1 MSETLVTNAGAR
13 EEVWTGERCFITEL
27 MNDPAIPEV
36 SLAQCRVPPGT
47 TTQLHRL
54 SVAEWYVIATGS
66 GLMEVG
72 TGAPFEV
79 GPGDTVAIPAGT
91 SQRITNAGDS
101 DLLFQCVC
109 IPRFTPD
116 CYESLETDQGV

>member
-1 MSETLVTNAGAR
+1 MSETLIKGGEAS
-13 EEVWTGERCFITEL
+13 EETWTGERCFITEL

-47 TTQLHRL
+47 TTQLHKL
-54 SVAEWYVIATGS
+54 SVKEWYVVGKGS
-66 GLMEVG
+66 GLMEI
-72 TGAPFEV
+72 GAGPPFEI

-91 SQRITNAGDS
+91 SQRVTNTGDS

-109 IPRFTPD
+109 IPRFTPE
-116 CYESLETDQGV
+116 CYESLEAD

>member
-1 MSETLVTNAGAR
+1 MHNSIVKGGSPR
-13 EEVWTGERCFITEL
+13 DEVWTGERCFIKEL

-54 SVAEWYVIATGS
+54 SVDEWYVINQGS

-72 TGAPFEV
+72 SDTPFEV
-79 GPGDTVAIPAGT
+79 CPGDTIAIPAGV
-91 SQRITNAGDS
+91 SQRITNTGES
-101 DLLFQCVC
+101 DLVFHCVC
-109 IPRFTPD
+109 IPRFRSD
-116 CYESLETDQGV
+116 SYESLEADGG

>member
-1 MSETLVTNAGAR
+1 MSKTLIRRGEAR
-13 EEVWTGERCFITEL
+13 EEAGTGERCFITEL

-47 TTQLHRL
+47 TTQLHKL
-54 SVAEWYVIATGS
+54 SVREWYVVGKGS
-66 GLMEVG
+66 GSMEIS
-72 TGAPFEV
+72 ARPPFEI

-91 SQRITNAGDS
+91 SQRVTNTGDS

-109 IPRFTPD
+109 IPKFTPK
-116 CYESLETDQGV
+116 CYESLEAD

>member
-1 MSETLVTNAGAR
+1 MSETLIRGGEAS
-13 EEVWTGERCFITEL
+13 EEVLTGERCFITEL
-27 MNDPAIPEV
+27 MNDPAIPGV

-47 TTQLHRL
+47 TTQLHKL
-54 SVAEWYVIATGS
+54 SVKEWYVIDKGN

-72 TGAPFEV
+72 TKSPFEI

-91 SQRITNAGDS
+91 SQRVTNTGDS

-109 IPRFTPD
+109 IPRFTPE
-116 CYESLETDQGV
+116 CYESLEAD